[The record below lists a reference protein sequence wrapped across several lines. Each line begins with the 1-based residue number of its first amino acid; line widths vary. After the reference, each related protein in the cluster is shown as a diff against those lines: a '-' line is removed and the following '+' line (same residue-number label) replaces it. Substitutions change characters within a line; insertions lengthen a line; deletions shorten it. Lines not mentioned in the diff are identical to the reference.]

1 MKNYVQLYRQF
12 AERIKENSAPVL
24 NKFRDASFAEFEQKG
39 FPDKKTEAYLNSSL
53 IETLNTDYDINIHQ
67 LDIDTKQDQLFQCKI
82 PSINAALGFML
93 NDRFYMADN
102 QRRSLPEGIEFCAL
116 SDAERLYP
124 EVLGRYL
131 HTLSDKSRDA
141 MTAFNSAFVQNGYF
155 IYVKKDTAVDKPLQL
170 INMLLSEAPLIAF
183 THNLIVVEQGASLQ
197 LLVCDHA
204 EEGVDFFASK
214 VTEVVVGDGARFEY
228 YSLENTTR
236 KANNLTQIFVTQ
248 QNNSQVIVNNLL
260 LLNAV
265 SRNQITADI
274 DGENASLFLGGM
286 LISDGTQEAENNT
299 IIRHNQPNS
308 TSNELFKYILDERS
322 HGIFSGI
329 IVSND

>member
-124 EVLGRYL
+124 EVVGRYL

-141 MTAFNSAFVQNGYF
+141 MTAFNSAFVQNGS
-155 IYVKKDTAVDKPLQL
+155 VLATARMRPRRRGCRFLRLQG
-170 INMLLSEAPLIAF
+170 NRS
-183 THNLIVVEQGASLQ
+183 
-197 LLVCDHA
+197 CCRRR
-204 EEGVDFFASK
+204 SK
-214 VTEVVVGDGARFEY
+214 VRVLFAREHHPK
-228 YSLENTTR
+228 SKQPNANVCNTT
-236 KANNLTQIFVTQ
+236 K
-248 QNNSQVIVNNLL
+248 
-260 LLNAV
+260 
-265 SRNQITADI
+265 
-274 DGENASLFLGGM
+274 
-286 LISDGTQEAENNT
+286 
-299 IIRHNQPNS
+299 
-308 TSNELFKYILDERS
+308 
-322 HGIFSGI
+322 
-329 IVSND
+329 